1 MRATVILGW
10 VGLVFAVGCGDS
22 TAAPKRVVLTPEVG
36 DYHDAVYS
44 PDGTRLAYTADR
56 WDGGRGLWLSAADGS
71 GAKAASPLAGILEDP
86 RWSPDGSQIV
96 FDTYERQG
104 LRGSSEI
111 WVVSIG
117 DGELTRLVSGSF
129 HGGLAADPTWSPDGR
144 SIAVTRLD
152 SGTINNQ
159 IVSADLWVIRT
170 DGTGAYPLHPLPVGQ
185 PSFGI
190 IELDP
195 SWSPDG
201 SSIAFTDLS
210 SKIEPRIGVVDVPT
224 GAVAYLPTPRFLS
237 DLSWSAEGIVASMGY
252 PLPSPSI
259 WTGRSDV

>member
-1 MRATVILGW
+1 VLGK
-10 VGLVFAVGCGDS
+10 GSA
-22 TAAPKRVVLTPEVG
+22 RQLTYLPRGAWEPTW
-36 DYHDAVYS
+36 S
-44 PDGTRLAYTADR
+44 PDGERIAFVARYAGDEETPADTDVFVMDADGTRVRRLAGTASHDR
-56 WDGGRGLWLSAADGS
+56 RPD
-71 GAKAASPLAGILEDP
+71 
-86 RWSPDGSQIV
+86 WSPDGSQIV

>member
-1 MRATVILGW
+1 VQSIVTQW
-10 VGLVFAVGCGDS
+10 GDPV
-22 TAAPKRVVLTPEVG
+22 APVKFG
-36 DYHDAVYS
+36 D
-44 PDGTRLAYTADR
+44 
-56 WDGGRGLWLSAADGS
+56 
-71 GAKAASPLAGILEDP
+71 
-86 RWSPDGSQIV
+86 
-96 FDTYERQG
+96 
-104 LRGSSEI
+104 
-111 WVVSIG
+111 VVSL
-117 DGELTRLVSGSF
+117 DRLN
-129 HGGLAADPTWSPDGR
+129 L
-144 SIAVTRLD
+144 
-152 SGTINNQ
+152 
-159 IVSADLWVIRT
+159 IVQQFMTTV
-170 DGTGAYPLHPLPVGQ
+170 PLPVGQ